1 MKKIAKFFIFC
12 FIITAMP
19 VQAEI
24 TLNDLQIAVRALG
37 FINRPPT
44 GELSVGIV
52 YAPNVPRSAEEA
64 LALQNMLGDG
74 LQVGNLFLKPVM
86 VKIDEADNTNVGLFF
101 LTDGVG
107 NEASKVLAASV
118 RKQVLCVTTDIAQ
131 VKNGE
136 CALGIRS
143 QPVEILV
150 NRAVATNS
158 GTTFATAF
166 RMMITEY

>member
-1 MKKIAKFFIFC
+1 MKKIAKFLIFC
-12 FIITAMP
+12 FIITVMP
-19 VQAEI
+19 VHAEVS
-24 TLNDLQIAVRALG
+24 LNDLQIAVRALG
-37 FINRPPT
+37 FINNPPS
-44 GELSVGIV
+44 GELRVGIV
-52 YAPNVPRSAEEA
+52 YAPDVPRSAGEA
-64 LALQNMLGDG
+64 QSLQNMLGEG

-86 VKIDEADNTNVGLFF
+86 VRIDEANSANVGIFF
-101 LTDGVG
+101 LTSGLG
-107 NEASKVLAASV
+107 NEASKLLATSES
-118 RKQVLCVTTDIAQ
+118 KQILCVTTDIAQ

-150 NRAVATNS
+150 NRSVATNS

>member
-37 FINRPPT
+37 FINSPPS

-64 LALQNMLGDG
+64 QDLQNMMGDG

-86 VKIDEADNTNVGLFF
+86 VKIDECRTIF
-101 LTDGVG
+101 
-107 NEASKVLAASV
+107 S
-118 RKQVLCVTTDIAQ
+118 
-131 VKNGE
+131 
-136 CALGIRS
+136 
-143 QPVEILV
+143 
-150 NRAVATNS
+150 NRWS
-158 GTTFATAF
+158 G
-166 RMMITEY
+166 